1 MRNLRNIYWI
11 GTRESEIYNTGDLFE
26 GSITVFGS
34 NEHSNYSFDKEYMWR
49 FNYNEDNIMFT
60 EFVNNTAKRILTL
73 NPSAKFMLYFPN
85 EASEYSDEIQDNSV
99 CQNPIELLD
108 LLENKIYSKLWIK
121 STAKIIPFIT
131 MTGAELKHKNLSSY
145 FPGYN
150 NFVIQSTFSSGGF
163 NTKIY
168 QKNDKSISDNI
179 LYMVTPY
186 IEHNIPINV
195 HAIIYGNDILLLPPS
210 IQIISITNGMLLY
223 KGADF
228 IAYEKIPQ
236 RIKESINS
244 QAIQIAE
251 KLQKCG
257 YRGVCGIDLLYSFEL
272 DTLFFSEINSRFQ
285 SSTFLI
291 NKVLDAYNV
300 SVQKLHY
307 DAFHT
312 EKCEYEFLHSISI
325 PYSFY
330 SYQYSKDKSC
340 YIKYLYDRFKDCEQL
355 IDIYDDQLSWD
366 MKLDEYTHMFKAVFK
381 KNIIYWEP
389 DKKIRI
395 MENVVINPFDF
406 KTLYNK
412 VPLEMYFICLKAS
425 LLNQG
430 ISISPEA
437 LKYIERQN
445 QINCKEFEAIDI
457 KLDNGL
463 YFNVPYNFQLSEISP
478 FRIEMDSPSTY
489 RLYYFGNPM
498 NNVIIRTCDP
508 LASNRTKNGIL
519 YEDIAYLGIDRLRIY
534 HRQSCYFK
542 EQNIGCG
549 FCDID
554 EPEKSF
560 QMDDIL
566 EVIDAYK
573 TNTSINH
580 FLIGGGSEAPDS
592 DFCNIIR
599 IAKYI
604 KNLYH
609 KPIYLM
615 SIPPK
620 SNKILE
626 ELYEAGITEVAFNIE
641 LYNRELSKKYMPG
654 KSCITIDKYLSVLEN
669 AVKIWGNAG
678 AVRSIF
684 ILGLEPKESL
694 LEGIEQICK
703 LGVSPILSI
712 LKPIPNTR
720 LEHMISF
727 RNKEIIA
734 LYKDILSICEKYHV
748 TLGPQCHYCED
759 NTLKI
764 SLN

>member
-1 MRNLRNIYWI
+1 MRNLQNIYWI

-34 NEHSNYSFDKEYMWR
+34 NKHSNYSFDKEYMWR

-60 EFVNNTAKRILTL
+60 EFVKNTAKRILTL

-85 EASEYSDEIQDNSV
+85 EASEYGDEIQVNSV

-121 STAKIIPFIT
+121 NTAKIIPFIT
-131 MTGAELKHKNLSSY
+131 MTGAELKNKNLSSY

-186 IEHNIPINV
+186 IERNIPINV

-244 QAIQIAE
+244 QTIQIAE

-272 DTLFFSEINSRFQ
+272 DTLFFSEINPRFQ

-307 DAFHT
+307 DAFHA
-312 EKCEYEFLHSISI
+312 EKSEYEFLHSIAI

-355 IDIYDDQLSWD
+355 VDTYDDQFSWD
-366 MKLDEYTHMFKAVFK
+366 MKLDEYTHIFKAVFK

-389 DKKIRI
+389 DKEIRI
-395 MENVVINPFDF
+395 MENVVIDPFDF

-412 VPLEMYFICLKAS
+412 VPLEMYFIYLKAS

-445 QINCKEFEAIDI
+445 QINYKEFEAIDI

-542 EQNIGCG
+542 EQHKGCG

-560 QMDDIL
+560 QMDDIF

-604 KNLYH
+604 KRLYH

-669 AVKIWGNAG
+669 AVKIWGNTG

-712 LKPIPNTR
+712 LKPIPNTQ

-734 LYKDILSICEKYHV
+734 LYKYILAICEKYHV

>member
-1 MRNLRNIYWI
+1 M
-11 GTRESEIYNTGDLFE
+11 
-26 GSITVFGS
+26 
-34 NEHSNYSFDKEYMWR
+34 
-49 FNYNEDNIMFT
+49 
-60 EFVNNTAKRILTL
+60 
-73 NPSAKFMLYFPN
+73 
-85 EASEYSDEIQDNSV
+85 
-99 CQNPIELLD
+99 
-108 LLENKIYSKLWIK
+108 
-121 STAKIIPFIT
+121 
-131 MTGAELKHKNLSSY
+131 
-145 FPGYN
+145 
-150 NFVIQSTFSSGGF
+150 
-163 NTKIY
+163 
-168 QKNDKSISDNI
+168 
-179 LYMVTPY
+179 
-186 IEHNIPINV
+186 
-195 HAIIYGNDILLLPPS
+195 
-210 IQIISITNGMLLY
+210 
-223 KGADF
+223 
-228 IAYEKIPQ
+228 
-236 RIKESINS
+236 
-244 QAIQIAE
+244 
-251 KLQKCG
+251 
-257 YRGVCGIDLLYSFEL
+257 
-272 DTLFFSEINSRFQ
+272 
-285 SSTFLI
+285 I

-330 SYQYSKDKSC
+330 SYQYSKDKCC
-340 YIKYLYDRFKDCEQL
+340 YIKYLYDRLKDCEHL
-355 IDIYDDQLSWD
+355 VDICDDQLSWD

-395 MENVVINPFDF
+395 MENVVIDPFDF
-406 KTLYNK
+406 KALYKK

-445 QINCKEFEAIDI
+445 KINCKEFEAIDI

-542 EQNIGCG
+542 EQHIGCG

-554 EPEKSF
+554 EPEESF
-560 QMDDIL
+560 QMDDIF

-604 KNLYH
+604 KSLYH

-641 LYNRELSKKYMPG
+641 VYNRELSKKYMPG

-669 AVKIWGNAG
+669 AVEIWGNAG

-734 LYKDILSICEKYHV
+734 LYKDILAICEKYHV